1 MECVGELWG
10 TVIHRE
16 RECNVQVPPD
26 SCLAQGSA
34 TRLADHLGVHQVF
47 LGLMIY
53 IPRPSD
59 ESSSGITQ
67 LRLAVGRLQ
76 RFGTGDGH
84 PFYSIAKICAN
95 EQRGGVFNK
104 SQVARCIYE
113 RVEGASFR
121 SLVVL
126 VGRDQTDLFYAELPM
141 GLVINFTVQFFRI
154 REQLLFKDTM
164 TIIMQ
169 W

>member
-1 MECVGELWG
+1 MG

-16 RECNVQVPPD
+16 RECNAPVPPD

-34 TRLADHLGVHQVF
+34 TRFVDHLGANQVF

-59 ESSSGITQ
+59 ESSSSITE

-76 RFGTGDGH
+76 RRGTGNAH
-84 PFYSIAKICAN
+84 PFYSAAKNCAN
-95 EQRGGVFNK
+95 EQRLGVLNK
-104 SQVARCIYE
+104 THVARCIYD
-113 RVEGASFR
+113 RIEGASFR

-126 VGRDQTDLFYAELPM
+126 LGKNQMDLFHAELPTGM
-141 GLVINFTVQFFRI
+141 LISFMVDFFRI
-154 REQLLFKDTM
+154 RDQLLLQKTM
-164 TIIMQ
+164 TVIIQ